1 MKIAIIGCGVIG
13 SALARHF
20 ADHHQV
26 LLTDHTYTK
35 SLALAGELGAVAY
48 ESSSEAIKKAEMV
61 VLAMKPKDLTAFA
74 NETKEAFKH
83 APMIV
88 SVLAGTSVELLH
100 RLFPSCLI
108 VRIMPNLPMIC
119 GEGVIGFVQTPKM
132 TPALKKVI
140 EQVFEGLGLLHWL
153 SEDQLEALSAVAGSG
168 PAFNFF
174 VIQAMIDSAIM
185 LGFSSDQAKEYVLKT
200 IEGSVAL
207 LKATGKSP
215 IELINQVASPGG
227 TTRAG
232 LKVLDDKNV
241 HQILKETYQA
251 TFNRAKELQS

>member
-20 ADHHQV
+20 ADEHQV
-26 LLTDHTYTK
+26 LLADHTYAK
-35 SLALAGELGAVAY
+35 SLALAGELGAVAF
-48 ESSSEAIKKAEMV
+48 ENSLEAIKKAEMV
-61 VLAMKPKDLTAFA
+61 VLAFKPKDLAAFA
-74 NETKEAFKH
+74 NERGEAFKH
-83 APMIV
+83 GPMIV
-88 SVLAGTSVELLH
+88 SVLAGTSVEMLH
-100 RLFPSCLI
+100 RLFPSSLI

-119 GEGVIGFVQTPKM
+119 GEGVIGFVQTPQI
-132 TPALKKVI
+132 TPAYKKVI
-140 EQVFEGLGLLHWL
+140 EQAFEGLGLLHWL
-153 SEDQLEALSAVAGSG
+153 SEDHLESLSAVAGSG

-185 LGFSSDQAKEYVLKT
+185 LGFSSHQAKEYVLKT

-215 IELINQVASPGG
+215 VELINQVASPGG

-232 LKVLDDKNV
+232 LKVLDEKNV
-241 HQILKETYQA
+241 HKIIKETYQA
-251 TFNRAKELQS
+251 TFDRAKELQS